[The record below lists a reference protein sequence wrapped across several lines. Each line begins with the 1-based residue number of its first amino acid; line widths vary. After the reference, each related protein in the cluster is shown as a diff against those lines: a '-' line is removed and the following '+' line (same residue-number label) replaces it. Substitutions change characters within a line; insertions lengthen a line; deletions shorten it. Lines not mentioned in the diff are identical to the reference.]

1 MVTVDRTY
9 ALPVYLQTCRI
20 LASGGFHS
28 TEDHVNMRLVWTRC
42 KVLFKTIIKHAS
54 AIFRMKNNVSTRPV
68 PVSTNTGTAFRG
80 LCLGQQD

>member
-54 AIFRMKNNVSTRPV
+54 AIFHMKKMYQRVQCRFPPTLGLPFVVSV
-68 PVSTNTGTAFRG
+68 
-80 LCLGQQD
+80 